1 MRAVTAFCITFLM
14 MTCVSPFHG
23 VAKEAAQVEKGQ
35 TIAFLGDSI
44 TDAGARPGGYCEL
57 VIRALND
64 RGLEVKP
71 VYAGVGGHKCDQML
85 ARLEKDVL
93 SKKPD
98 WMTLSCGVNDVWHS
112 IHKRG
117 IPLDE
122 YKVKITEI
130 IDRTQ
135 AAGIKVMIL
144 TSTMIKEDS
153 GNELNKMLASYNA
166 FLKTLAKEKNC
177 LFADLNADM
186 QAGLKEFPENA
197 PKGKQLTTDGV
208 HMNALGNYMMAKG
221 VLRAFGVPAK
231 DLKGVEDVWGDTPD
245 TETIRVTVRFSANE
259 MKQLTKHSLEAKTPL
274 SVIFTDALKE
284 KKAELL
290 KN

>member
-1 MRAVTAFCITFLM
+1 MRAVTTFCVPFLM
-14 MTCVSPFHG
+14 IACMSPSHG
-23 VAKEAAQVEKGQ
+23 VAKESVQVEKGQ

-44 TDAGARPGGYCEL
+44 TQAGARPGGYCQL
-57 VIRALND
+57 VIQALND

-71 VYAGVGGHKCDQML
+71 VYAGVSGHKCDQML
-85 ARLEKDVL
+85 ARLEKDVHA
-93 SKKPD
+93 KKPD

-112 IHKRG
+112 LRNRG

-122 YKVKITEI
+122 YKVKITDI
-130 IDRTQ
+130 VDRTQ

-144 TSTMIKEDS
+144 TSTMIKEDPDT
-153 GNELNKMLASYNA
+153 ELNKMLAPYNA

-186 QAGLKEFPENA
+186 QAGLKAFPEDA
-197 PKGKQLTTDGV
+197 PKGKRLTSDGV

-221 VLRAFGVPAK
+221 VLRAFGVPAN
-231 DLKGVEDVWGDTPD
+231 DLKGVEDVWDDTPN
-245 TETIRVTVRFSANE
+245 TQTIRVAVGFSANE
-259 MKQLTKHSLEAKTPL
+259 MKQLTKHSLETKTPL

-290 KN
+290 KK